1 MQKIISV
8 SQRTR
13 AKRARHILFQ
23 RNATQVFSPAL
34 FFDIQ
39 IKLCSTS
46 LYKGDILKLKIENIL
61 NAAKISG
68 RTSLSEYDS
77 KRLLKTY
84 GIPVISERVAAT
96 ADDAVIAAEKTGF
109 PIVLKGLG
117 SKLLHKTEMGLVY
130 LNLRDAQDVQSAA
143 KSIRTGAGNDLEGF
157 LVQPYVNAKREWIA
171 GLFHDAQFGPVIMF
185 GAGGILTEAVSDIA
199 FRLAPLSQKDAENM
213 IQEIKSSALL
223 KAFRG
228 EKKVNTNQLVQ
239 ILTGLSNLVE
249 DHPEIVEVDINPL
262 LTTPD
267 GNLTAVDALV
277 VVDPNPLKTSP
288 PPPVKPEAIRPFFYP
303 KSIAFIGASATMGKW
318 GHILVANTKSGTY
331 EGKIYLVNPKG
342 GTIVGQKAC
351 QTIDEIDAPVD
362 LAVVTIP
369 AAHVIDLI
377 PQIQKKGI
385 KSLLLITSGFAETDA
400 HGKKLEQ
407 ELVETAR
414 RSGIQILGPN
424 TMGICNPHVGLNCTS
439 LPVRNRPGST
449 ALVSQSGNMGTQ
461 FLAFAEQQG
470 IGIRG
475 FCGSGNEA
483 MTTIE
488 DFLDAFE
495 SDTQTR
501 TVMLYIES
509 VKNGRRFFETA
520 RRLGK
525 KKPIILMKGGQSK
538 AGTKAA
544 ASHTGAMSTDRR
556 IFNAVCKQAGIVK
569 VEQSMDLL
577 DCAAGFSS
585 LPLPK
590 GNRAAI
596 MTLGGGWGVVTAD
609 LCNEYGIAVPELP
622 ADVIQRFDKLLPAYW
637 SRSNPIDI
645 VGERDDDLPMTI
657 IEELLKW
664 DGCDAVI
671 NLGIM
676 GRKHLAGLYLDAVLQ
691 SDPAYAPDF
700 IEGIRQS
707 RDQYEITYIEKIVTL
722 METYKK
728 PVIGVSLLTD
738 KLDRTIYIVK
748 DSPYK
753 GIFYTTPERAV
764 KTLAKMYEYQQYAA
778 I

>member
-1 MQKIISV
+1 
-8 SQRTR
+8 
-13 AKRARHILFQ
+13 
-23 RNATQVFSPAL
+23 
-34 FFDIQ
+34 
-39 IKLCSTS
+39 
-46 LYKGDILKLKIENIL
+46 LKIEPLL
-61 NAAKISG
+61 NLDKISC
-68 RTSLSEYDS
+68 RTSLSEYNS
-77 KRLLKTY
+77 KRLLKAY
-84 GIPVISERVAAT
+84 GIPVVSEMTAAT
-96 ADDAVIAAEKTGF
+96 ADEAVKIAEEIGF
-109 PIVLKGLG
+109 SVVLKGLG
-117 SKLLHKTEMGLVY
+117 PKLLHKTEMGLVH
-130 LNLRDAQDVQSAA
+130 LDLRNGRDVRTAAESIQFSAG
-143 KSIRTGAGNDLEGF
+143 KDLEGF
-157 LVQPYVNAKREWIA
+157 LVQPYVKGKREWIA

-185 GAGGILTEAVSDIA
+185 GAGGILTEAVSDVV
-199 FRLAPLSQKDAENM
+199 FRLAPIAQKDAEDM
-213 IQEIKSSALL
+213 IQELKSTALL

-228 EKKVNTNQLVQ
+228 EKKVNTGQLVQ
-239 ILTGLSNLVE
+239 TLLGLSRLAE
-249 DHPEIVEVDINPL
+249 DHPEIVEIDINPL

-267 GNLTAVDALV
+267 GNLVAVDALV
-277 VVDPNPLKTSP
+277 VIDPNPLKSSP
-288 PPPVKPEAIRPFFYP
+288 PPPVRPDMLRPFFYP

-331 EGKIYLVNPKG
+331 EGQIYLVNPKG
-342 GTIVGQKAC
+342 GTIVGQEAY
-351 QTIDEIDAPVD
+351 QTIEAIEGPVD

-369 AAHVIDLI
+369 AAHVIELL
-377 PQIQKKGI
+377 PQLQSKGI

-400 HGKKLEQ
+400 KGKKREQ
-407 ELVETAR
+407 ELVDTAR
-414 RSGIQILGPN
+414 RAGIQILGPN

-439 LPVRNRPGST
+439 LPVRPRPGST
-449 ALVSQSGNMGTQ
+449 ALISQSGNMGVQ
-461 FLAFAEQQG
+461 FLAFAEQQN

-488 DFLDAFE
+488 DLLDAFE
-495 SDTQTR
+495 FDTQTK

-509 VKNGRRFFETA
+509 IKNGKRFFETA

-544 ASHTGAMSTDRR
+544 SSHTGAMSTDRR
-556 IFNAVCKQAGIVK
+556 IFNAVCRQAGIVK

-609 LCNEYGIAVPELP
+609 LCNEYGVDVPDLP
-622 ADVIQRFDKLLPAYW
+622 SEIIQRFDELLPAYW
-637 SRSNPIDI
+637 SRANPIDL
-645 VGERDDDLPMTI
+645 VGERDDTLPLAV

-676 GRKHLAGLYLDAVLQ
+676 GRKHLARLYMDSVLQ
-691 SDPAYAPDF
+691 TDPAYTPDF
-700 IEGIRQS
+700 IDAVRQM
-707 RDQYEITYIEKIVTL
+707 RETYEIEYVEKIVSL

-738 KLDRTIYIVK
+738 EMDRTIYMVK
-748 DSPYK
+748 NSPYK
-753 GIFYTTPERAV
+753 GVFYTTPERAV
-764 KTLAKMYEYQQYAA
+764 KTLAKMYEYQRYVG